1 MPGSGDP
8 TISNPGPGGW
18 FNTSVFKQLP
28 AYTWRTN
35 PWYYSNIRW
44 PKYFNIDGALNKDFS
59 VTERIRFQ
67 LHMDAFNALNNMNC
81 NPNMSVTSSQF
92 GRSTDIYSQNFGH
105 RLQLGL
111 RLEFSRGVP
120 PPAN

>member
-1 MPGSGDP
+1 MD
-8 TISNPGPGGW
+8 
-18 FNTSVFKQLP
+18 V
-28 AYTWRTN
+28 R
-35 PWYYSNIRW
+35 
-44 PKYFNIDGALNKDFS
+44 
-59 VTERIRFQ
+59 RF
-67 LHMDAFNALNNMNC
+67 AFNALNNMNYS
-81 NPNMSVTSSQF
+81 NPNMGVTSRQF

>member
-1 MPGSGDP
+1 MNY
-8 TISNPGPGGW
+8 SNPTMG
-18 FNTSVFKQLP
+18 
-28 AYTWRTN
+28 
-35 PWYYSNIRW
+35 
-44 PKYFNIDGALNKDFS
+44 
-59 VTERIRFQ
+59 
-67 LHMDAFNALNNMNC
+67 
-81 NPNMSVTSSQF
+81 VTSSQF